1 MPSEC
6 KNSSHLATCGMP
18 FIYIRIRSDPKMDPW
33 GIPHKSRLGS
43 EKYLFEITLNFLYHR
58 YDVNQ
63 RMKPLEKLKNSIL
76 LIRIS

>member
-1 MPSEC
+1 MAR
-6 KNSSHLATCGMP
+6 HL
-18 FIYIRIRSDPKMDPW
+18 YIEGLGVILKWILGDF
-33 GIPHKSRLGS
+33 PHKSRLGS

-58 YDVNQ
+58 HDFNQ